1 MAEYVRICPVCG
13 KANKRSSSSCVN
25 CGAKLISVIQ
35 VLIQG
40 TDGEDYSTNTD
51 TDSGAREPC
60 ARSFRATLSEF

>member
-25 CGAKLISVIQ
+25 CGAKLISVIP

-40 TDGEDYSTNTD
+40 TDGRRLQYEYGDFGILRKVRIT
-51 TDSGAREPC
+51 
-60 ARSFRATLSEF
+60 